1 MLQSFVVRRYS
12 QLFIRLPNDWANGD
26 KVKVARSYSILAATT
41 LAQTMVSPLWNTI
54 LASMGIKDEKDFEER
69 LTGKSDAEVDD
80 IMFALSLKTISSFT
94 P

>member
-12 QLFIRLPNDWANGD
+12 QLFIRLPNEWEKGN
-26 KVKVARSYSILAATT
+26 KSKVARSYAILVATT
-41 LAQTMVSPLWNTI
+41 LAQTMVSPIWNTI
-54 LASMGIKDEKDFEER
+54 LASMGFKDEKEFEER

-80 IMFALSLKTISSFT
+80 IMMTLAMKTISSFT